1 MSESESDRGHP
12 YQVAAVVLL
21 LVGGGW
27 YFLRHYQIQGLDG
40 IRVHPKLS
48 SDVEVELADYHSAGG
63 LSAPSFDG
71 LGPGFDSPAFSD
83 FSGNRSAGD
92 PFAGNRSMTSLPS
105 AVAHGPTDNPFTL
118 TRQNESPLSSSPST
132 SVAKSSQPSRRL
144 ANLKIASWALDGFG
158 PTKLANPVARLNVV
172 RIIHQFDIVALQQ
185 IAAIERD
192 LVPRLI
198 DELNQ
203 SGRRYEYVLGPSNG
217 PEGRQEQLAFVF
229 DTTRV
234 RVDRSQTYTVADPK
248 NEMSFDPLVAWF
260 QTAQPSANQAWTFS
274 VVNIRVDLSR
284 APSEVALL
292 PTIARD
298 VRSDGRG
305 EDDVILAGLFQ
316 ADDAYL
322 VPTIVGDQVRA
333 AVRSVPTDIFGRYQ
347 TSNLVM
353 DTATCSEFIGRGGVV
368 DFLRL
373 YNMSLAEA
381 EIVSSHMPVY
391 GEFTVTEGGQY

>member
-1 MSESESDRGHP
+1 MSESQPNRGHP
-12 YQVAAVVLL
+12 YQIAAVVLL
-21 LVGGGW
+21 LVAGGW

-40 IRVHPKLS
+40 IRVHPKS
-48 SDVEVELADYHSAGG
+48 ASDVQVELANFPSAGG
-63 LSAPSFDG
+63 LFEPSFDEPG
-71 LGPGFDSPAFSD
+71 FAGSGFAGPGFAGPGFDGPGLNNFST
-83 FSGNRSAGD
+83 NRSATN
-92 PFAGNRSMTSLPS
+92 PQS
-105 AVAHGPTDNPFTL
+105 AATKPLDDNPFTL
-118 TRQNESPLSSSPST
+118 TRQNQDA
-132 SVAKSSQPSRRL
+132 VAPPSRRL
-144 ANLKIASWALDGFG
+144 PNLKIASWALDGFG

-203 SGRRYEYVLGPSNG
+203 SGRHYEYVLGPSNG
-217 PEGRQEQLAFVF
+217 PDGRQEQLAFVF
-229 DTTRV
+229 DTARV

-260 QTAQPSANQAWTFS
+260 QTSQPSANRAWTFS
-274 VVNIRVDLSR
+274 LVNIRVDLSR

-333 AVRSVPTDIFGRYQ
+333 AVRSAPTDIFGRYQ

-353 DTATCSEFIGRGGVV
+353 DTATCSEFLGRGGVV

-373 YNMSLAEA
+373 YNMSLSEA